1 VTRGDR
7 HTSRQR
13 RCYVSQVPEGKEFE
27 SCGVCGRTILR
38 GERVAEYVAPD
49 GARMGVCSLC
59 KPAAELAGWVPA
71 DLARAPGHSA
81 AAGRR
86 GLGLRKRLSRA
97 SEAARSLAPRPAREQ
112 DPPAQETRT
121 GDSQPPS
128 GRESGADRSRRG
140 ERPQNGKDERS
151 GKGERS
157 GSHPRSK
164 QRSPSPQPPSPA
176 RLLRTGLERFNA
188 SAEPRKVAG
197 LIRTLGEP
205 RVAVRVNRGGP
216 VVVTV
221 AWELSW
227 YQWEVGA
234 DSNGDAVREAG
245 KGNEV
250 SELALRDRNWNAS
263 AASDGTVTLKLA
275 AAQQDSGERE

>member
-1 VTRGDR
+1 
-7 HTSRQR
+7 
-13 RCYVSQVPEGKEFE
+13 VPEGKEFE
-27 SCGVCGRTILR
+27 ACGVCGRTILR

-49 GARMGVCSLC
+49 GTRIGVCTLC
-59 KPAAELAGWVPA
+59 KPAAESAGWVPA
-71 DLARAPGHSA
+71 ELARAGEHSA
-81 AAGRR
+81 GARGR

-97 SEAARSLAPRPAREQ
+97 SEAARSLAARSARAPEQDAQEPPAR
-112 DPPAQETRT
+112 R
-121 GDSQPPS
+121 SQPPE
-128 GRESGADRSRRG
+128 RESDEGRSHRG
-140 ERPQNGKDERS
+140 ERAQADRDERS
-151 GKGERS
+151 GSR
-157 GSHPRSK
+157 PRSK
-164 QRSPSPQPPSPA
+164 PRPRSVQPPSPA
-176 RLLRTGLERFNA
+176 MLLRRGLERFNA
-188 SAEPRKVAG
+188 SPEPRKVAG

-205 RVAVRVNRGGP
+205 RVAVRMNPGGA

-234 DSNGDAVREAG
+234 DSNGEAIHEAG

-263 AASDGTVTLKLA
+263 ASSDGTVTLKLV